1 MEGFLHE
8 VIGKELRRRHGI
20 GMMEGKLKP
29 VHIANAL
36 MRAEHGSV
44 GRMSDLKLLMTA
56 TASKETSESR
66 LKAAQAMLD
75 ASRDRWGRL
84 GEEGE
89 LRRSTLVSRVLPLLR
104 TILATDAAAFG
115 TSPDQS
121 SFSSPTALTVTSD
134 PSDDHAGEFVHRL
147 WSGIGDEERLHLL
160 DLLRDA
166 SAPGRDLATVDD
178 LTAVLAPLADDTRPR
193 KTAEWSYED
202 LTAARNSAVAKA
214 LRAAAADLGTYER
227 HARPNPIATLQ
238 RIVTLASI
246 SVFFHASTR
255 AAEWAGSSRRLLLL
269 DASGTKVSPVAA
281 ASELLVTRLMD
292 DSRAYM
298 AKVLADLLCEVHA
311 DWPEDPQTALREL
324 ARSKAEKKGGNMSAK
339 VLAEL
344 MDEISDF
351 GGNIAEELPVQL
363 VERVDGSSGRSLDGF
378 LRLFG
383 VRCGLLYPQ
392 QKNPN
397 KRLVPADRTLE
408 VLAVSTFDA
417 VGQQLEYRDFLDAL
431 HNRWRIIV
439 GGRPEDGALLA
450 SAGAEVDSASLAEN
464 SERLLSRLEAL
475 GLARRLADSVAV
487 VGVMEE
493 EQQHG

>member
-8 VIGKELRRRHGI
+8 VIGRELRRRHGV

-29 VHIANAL
+29 VHVANAL
-36 MRAEHGSV
+36 MRAEHGTV
-44 GRMSDLKLLMTA
+44 GRMSDLKMLMTA
-56 TASKETSESR
+56 TASKESSETR
-66 LKAAQAMLD
+66 LAAAQQMLD

-84 GEEGE
+84 GEERD
-89 LRRSTLVSRVLPLLR
+89 LRRSTLVTKVLPLLR

-121 SFSSPTALTVTSD
+121 SFSSPTALTVTGD

-147 WSGIGDEERLHLL
+147 WSGTGATGERLHLL
-160 DLLRDA
+160 DLLRDT

-178 LTAVLAPLADDTRPR
+178 LTAVLAPLADDVRER
-193 KTAEWSYED
+193 KPIEWRFED
-202 LTAARNSAVAKA
+202 LAGNGSSAIAEV
-214 LRAAAADLGTYER
+214 LRSAAADLGTYER
-227 HARPNPIATLQ
+227 HARPNPIASLQ

-255 AAEWAGSSRRLLLL
+255 AAEWAQYPRRILLL
-269 DASGTKVSPVAA
+269 DASGTRLSPVAA
-281 ASELLVTRLMD
+281 ASELLVTRLMED
-292 DSRAYM
+292 GRGYM
-298 AKVLADLLCEVHA
+298 ADVLSDLLTETRSGWA
-311 DWPEDPQTALREL
+311 EEPSDALAEL
-324 ARSKAEKKGGNMSAK
+324 ARNKAAKKGGSMSMK
-339 VLAEL
+339 VLAEVIG
-344 MDEISDF
+344 EISDA
-351 GGNIAEELPVQL
+351 GGSMADELPRQL
-363 VERVDGSSGRSLDGF
+363 VERVDGASGRSLDGF

-417 VGQQLEYRDFLDAL
+417 AGRQLEYRDFLDAL
-431 HNRWRIIV
+431 HDRWSIVV

-450 SAGAEVDSASLAEN
+450 AAGAEVDSASLAEN

-487 VGVMEE
+487 VGMMDD
-493 EQQHG
+493 QQHV

>member
-36 MRAEHGSV
+36 MRAEHGTV

-56 TASKETSESR
+56 TASKEASETR
-66 LKAAQAMLD
+66 LKAARAMLD

-84 GEEGE
+84 GDEGD
-89 LRRSTLVSRVLPLLR
+89 LRGSTLVSRVLPLLR

-121 SFSSPTALTVTSD
+121 SFSSPTALTVTGD

-147 WSGIGDEERLHLL
+147 WSGIEDGGRLHLL
-160 DLLRDA
+160 DLLKSA
-166 SAPGRDLATVDD
+166 SAPDRDLATVDD
-178 LTAVLAPLADDTRPR
+178 LTAVLAPLADDTRQR
-193 KTAEWSYED
+193 KIAEWRYED
-202 LTAARNSAVAKA
+202 LTAVRSSAVAEA
-214 LRAAAADLGTYER
+214 LRSAATDLGTYER

-238 RIVTLASI
+238 RIITLASI
-246 SVFFHASTR
+246 SVFVHASTR
-255 AAEWAGSSRRLLLL
+255 ATEWAGAPRRLLLL

-298 AKVLADLLCEVHA
+298 AKILSDLLAEVQTDWAADPHA
-311 DWPEDPQTALREL
+311 AFTEL
-324 ARSKAEKKGGNMSAK
+324 ARSKAEKKGANMSPK
-339 VLAEL
+339 ILAEL
-344 MDEISDF
+344 IEEISLF
-351 GGNIAEELPVQL
+351 GGSMAEELPTQL

-383 VRCGLLYPQ
+383 VRSGLLYPQ

-408 VLAVSTFDA
+408 VLTVGTFDA
-417 VGQQLEYRDFLDAL
+417 VGQQLEYRDFLDAF
-431 HNRWRIIV
+431 HDRWHIIV

-450 SAGAEVDSASLAEN
+450 QSGAEVDSASLAEN
-464 SERLLSRLEAL
+464 SERLLSRLEML
-475 GLARRLADSVAV
+475 GLARRLADSVAI

>member
-8 VIGKELRRRHGI
+8 VIGKELRRRHGV

-29 VHIANAL
+29 VHVANAL
-36 MRAEHGSV
+36 MRAEHGTV
-44 GRMSDLKLLMTA
+44 GRMDDLKMLMTA
-56 TASKETSESR
+56 TASKESSETR
-66 LKAAQAMLD
+66 LRAAEQMLE

-84 GEEGE
+84 GEERD
-89 LRRSTLVSRVLPLLR
+89 LRRSTLVSKVLPLLR

-121 SFSSPTALTVTSD
+121 SFSSPTALTVTGD

-147 WSGIGDEERLHLL
+147 WSGDGVQQRLHLL
-160 DLLRDA
+160 DLLRRA
-166 SAPGRDLATVDD
+166 TAPDRDLADVDD
-178 LTAVLAPLADDTRPR
+178 LTAVLAPLADDVRER
-193 KTAEWSYED
+193 KSSEWSYED
-202 LTAARNSAVAKA
+202 LGGTRNSRVADA

-227 HARPNPIATLQ
+227 HARPNPIASLQ
-238 RIVTLASI
+238 RIVTLASM
-246 SVFFHASTR
+246 SVFFHAASR
-255 AAEWAGSSRRLLLL
+255 ASEWSGRPSRLLLL
-269 DASGTKVSPVAA
+269 DASGTRLSPVAA

-292 DSRAYM
+292 DSRGYM
-298 AKVLADLLCEVHA
+298 ADVLVELLEEVRKDWADE
-311 DWPEDPQTALREL
+311 PGPALAEL
-324 ARSKAEKKGGNMSAK
+324 ATLKAAKKGGSINAK
-339 VLAEL
+339 MLAEVVE
-344 MDEISDF
+344 EIADA
-351 GGNIAEELPVQL
+351 GGSMADELPVQL
-363 VERVDGSSGRSLDGF
+363 VERVDGASGRSLDGF

-417 VGQQLEYRDFLDAL
+417 AGRQLEYRDFLDAL
-431 HNRWRIIV
+431 HERWRIVV
-439 GGRPEDGALLA
+439 GGRPEDGMLLA
-450 SAGAEVDSASLAEN
+450 EAGAEVDSASLADN

-487 VGVMEE
+487 VGMMEE
-493 EQQHG
+493 DPQHG

>member
-20 GMMEGKLKP
+20 GLMEGKLKP

-36 MRAEHGSV
+36 MRAEHGTV

-56 TASKETSESR
+56 TASKESADTR
-66 LKAAQAMLD
+66 LMAAQAMLD

-84 GEEGE
+84 GEEGD

-121 SFSSPTALTVTSD
+121 SFSSPTALTVTGD

-147 WSGIGDEERLHLL
+147 WSGIGDERRLHLL

-193 KTAEWSYED
+193 KRAEWNYED
-202 LTAARNSAVAKA
+202 LTVDRPSVVAKG
-214 LRAAAADLGTYER
+214 LRAAASDLGTYEQ

-238 RIVTLASI
+238 RIITLASI

-255 AAEWAGSSRRLLLL
+255 AAEWSGSPRRFLLL
-269 DASGTKVSPVAA
+269 DASGTKLSPVAA
-281 ASELLVTRLMD
+281 TSELLVTRLMD

-298 AKVLADLLCEVHA
+298 SKVLADLLSEVRT
-311 DWPEDPQTALREL
+311 DWAVEPLAAISEL
-324 ARSKAEKKGGNMSAK
+324 ARSKAEKKGGNLNTK
-339 VLAEL
+339 DLAEL
-344 MDEISDF
+344 MEEIEHF
-351 GGNIAEELPVQL
+351 GGSMAEELPVQL

-383 VRCGLLYPQ
+383 VKSGLLYPQ
-392 QKNPN
+392 QSNPN
-397 KRLVPADRTLE
+397 KRLVPADRALE
-408 VLAVSTFDA
+408 VLVVSTFDS
-417 VGQQLEYRDFLDAL
+417 VGKQLEYRDFLDAL
-431 HNRWRIIV
+431 YDRWRIIV

-450 SAGAEVDSASLAEN
+450 NAGAEVDSASLAEN

-493 EQQHG
+493 EHQHG